1 MTRKGVTSPVSTVM
15 NKNLPFLTTHIP
27 LELVLDKFKILN
39 FPSHIYIFVAFG
51 LITILL
57 MMFLLDTYP
66 VIEYTKKV
74 EAFLSINCYDLSTQ
88 DNI

>member
-1 MTRKGVTSPVSTVM
+1 MYKYYTNV
-15 NKNLPFLTTHIP
+15 FLTTHIP
-27 LELVLDKFKILN
+27 LEFVLANLKYSTS
-39 FPSHIYIFVAFG
+39 PHITYIFVAFG

-74 EAFLSINCYDLSTQ
+74 EAFLSINCYDHSTQ